1 MLGKNINLPVI
12 QGYWNLE
19 IRTNQFWAN
28 LFVNLGPK
36 IFFLIVIF
44 KSHSN
49 VYIGHIYQFNQL
61 IINEN
66 NVLQLKKES
75 VSLN

>member
-1 MLGKNINLPVI
+1 M

-19 IRTNQFWAN
+19 IRINQFWTN
-28 LFVNLGPK
+28 FFVNLGPK
-36 IFFLIVIF
+36 FFLKIFTF

-49 VYIGHIYQFNQL
+49 IYIGHIYQFNQL

-66 NVLQLKKES
+66 NVLK
-75 VSLN
+75 